1 LIVFHPYRSLRSF
14 LSQYQVRAVFQDVHH
29 AECARGPHDSYD
41 CQRVACVSMLAVYHR
56 GWITLLGWRKCRNG
70 PRQTTSVRKQWTW
83 EHCIE
88 GRHAKYLQRLLPIFR
103 CSTRLHRQVQLS
115 YRFAYLSHQFYDFME
130 LHVWILQIALGALSL
145 VSDEVLDPKRNLSP
159 TWGTTQ
165 ADVQRYD

>member
-1 LIVFHPYRSLRSF
+1 MCVCGVICSVLQFHLIVFHPYRSLRSF

-103 CSTRLHRQVQLS
+103 CSTRLHRQVIFCASPRTGERLFDCGLRGCRAS
-115 YRFAYLSHQFYDFME
+115 RSHWE
-130 LHVWILQIALGALSL
+130 RSRW
-145 VSDEVLDPKRNLSP
+145 
-159 TWGTTQ
+159 
-165 ADVQRYD
+165 